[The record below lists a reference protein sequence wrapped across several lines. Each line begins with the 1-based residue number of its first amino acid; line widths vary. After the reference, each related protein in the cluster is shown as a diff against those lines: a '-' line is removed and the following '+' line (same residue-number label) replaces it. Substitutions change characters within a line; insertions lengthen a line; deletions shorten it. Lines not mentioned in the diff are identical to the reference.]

1 MTMGP
6 EPMIRMVERSVR
18 LGMETQ
24 KAAVRRRA
32 VPGQICSNLGPPA
45 DLTSRV
51 RRRVGPL
58 PACRRFHA
66 SYREL
71 AMNMIL
77 SLGLPLVTLAIW
89 TGGCTTPANS
99 MYDDSALS
107 MVRDREVAPLTESLF
122 PGDQAV

>member
-45 DLTSRV
+45 DLSSRV

-58 PACRRFHA
+58 PACRRVHA

-71 AMNMIL
+71 AMNRIL
-77 SLGLPLVTLAIW
+77 SHPLPLVTRAIR
-89 TGGCTTPANS
+89 TGGCPTPAHS
-99 MYDDSALS
+99 TYDD
-107 MVRDREVAPLTESLF
+107 T
-122 PGDQAV
+122 